1 MFMHYLTTTI
11 AYSIPIMLY
20 TANCSQNYNLFF
32 TYHLRLTH
40 FLLHFALFAL
50 FFPTFASR

>member
-1 MFMHYLTTTI
+1 MRYLTTTI